1 MWRFALKPV
10 GSSFYSLSGVFVCL
24 VSVFNMNNK
33 ASALFSSEQ
42 NPKKRRKSMKTL
54 PSAVQGLTHL
64 PDQTRPR
71 LENNTVMI

>member
-10 GSSFYSLSGVFVCL
+10 GSSVYSLSGVFVCL

-42 NPKKRRKSMKTL
+42 NPEKKEES
-54 PSAVQGLTHL
+54 P
-64 PDQTRPR
+64 
-71 LENNTVMI
+71 